1 MVVSNMVWCSPQNLG
16 KWSNLTWIYF
26 SNGLVQSLICHDG
39 ILGGGF
45 WFEYVKLLSLVF
57 SGFSAAK
64 KKTAPWIGHFIGES
78 CKASKNWFCWR
89 CLWRLMM
96 NEVTLGTQWFKR
108 LFIRHHEGARK
119 LQSLHQDL
127 QNSGKDQ
134 GSAVGIESSLSFCL
148 SYWWFLG

>member
-1 MVVSNMVWCSPQNLG
+1 MFTPKLRQMIQFDLNIFF
-16 KWSNLTWIYF
+16 KWVGSILDLPRWHP
-26 SNGLVQSLICHDG
+26 GWRVLIR
-39 ILGGGF
+39 
-45 WFEYVKLLSLVF
+45 VKLLSLVF